1 MNKIEEFIENHC
13 VERRLIPKGKNCDEH
28 MSYWLVVSR
37 EDLNKLITSAVKA
50 ERERCKTALNKV
62 HDKYQNEF
70 HGGYDN
76 EETLNQ
82 RCIAVADCLKA
93 IRGE

>member
-1 MNKIEEFIENHC
+1 MNKKIEELIE
-13 VERRLIPKGKNCDEH
+13 
-28 MSYWLVVSR
+28 
-37 EDLNKLITSAVKA
+37 KLIHKWIDVNWLKDLSHPQVYIMAKGIEEVISSAVEE

-70 HGGYDN
+70 HGGYDD

-82 RCIAVADCLKA
+82 RCIAVEDCFKA